1 MKKYFKKEI
10 NNNKKIMV
18 CKISIKR
25 YIKKIYNE
33 NDNKLTIKQ

>member
-1 MKKYFKKEI
+1 
-10 NNNKKIMV
+10 MV

-33 NDNKLTIKQ
+33 NDNKLTIK

>member
-18 CKISIKR
+18 YKISIKQ
-25 YIKKIYNE
+25 YIKKIYNK